1 MIKFLFIVLV
11 CFLGV
16 FIGFWWGCNDWSFW
30 LIVSVSCCKLLLDYR
45 FDDPLPYFTSD
56 LQEHIESSVS
66 SAATICLYF
75 WFRFRQLNVWV
86 LVFAQCF
93 SLPQCRSSQQTVVF
107 PLVASKPF
115 QIYWY
120 CFCLLLVLC
129 HKTYFC
135 YAS

>member
-30 LIVSVSCCKLLLDYR
+30 LIVSVSCCKSLLDYR

-75 WFRFRQLNVWV
+75 WFPFQAIKCLSSSFCTMFLFTTVSFISANC
-86 LVFAQCF
+86 CF
-93 SLPQCRSSQQTVVF
+93 SFGCFKTF
-107 PLVASKPF
+107 PNLL
-115 QIYWY
+115 I
-120 CFCLLLVLC
+120 LLL
-129 HKTYFC
+129 F
-135 YAS
+135 ASSIVS